1 MTEMRK
7 YIKAVNLSLILLIL
21 ATFIIHIFLSNYIS
35 LLSLVI
41 NIIVIGIILLILFST
56 VITYF
61 IFNEKEVNEYL
72 MKINY
77 FIIRKIFPIISKV
90 GQMVNIPKDE
100 IRKIFIKINNVYI
113 YSKKYN
119 LKSEDLIILIPHCIQ
134 NHNCKLK
141 VTNDIDNC
149 KRCGICKISDLQ
161 QLKEKYN
168 IKVFVATGGTLARKI
183 IIDNKPKAV
192 IAVACERDLTSGVR
206 DIRKIPV
213 LGVFNSRPNG
223 PCIDTNI
230 KINEV
235 EDAINFFT
243 CK

>member
-1 MTEMRK
+1 
-7 YIKAVNLSLILLIL
+7 
-21 ATFIIHIFLSNYIS
+21 
-35 LLSLVI
+35 
-41 NIIVIGIILLILFST
+41 
-56 VITYF
+56 
-61 IFNEKEVNEYL
+61 

-77 FIIRKIFPIISKV
+77 LIIRYIFPIISKV
-90 GQMVNIPKDE
+90 GGFINISKDE
-100 IRKIFIKINNVYI
+100 IRKIFIKINNAYI
-113 YSKKYN
+113 YSNKYN
-119 LKSEDLIILIPHCIQ
+119 FNSEDLIILIPHCIQ

-149 KRCGICKISDLQ
+149 RKCGICKISDLQ

-168 IKVFVATGGTLARKI
+168 TKIFVATGGTLARKI
-183 IIDNKPKAV
+183 IVDNKPKAV

-206 DIRKIPV
+206 EVNKIPV
-213 LGVFNSRPNG
+213 LGIFNSRPNG